1 MKKNK
6 EADFLQELF
15 NIIQNKAKEKGSK
28 SYTKFLLNSGKNK
41 IAKKVGEESA
51 ELLIDYL
58 NGTKKRTI
66 EEASDLIYH
75 LFVLLHS
82 KKISLNDIKKELT
95 NRHNVRRK

>member
-1 MKKNK
+1 MNKKK
-6 EADFLQELF
+6 ETDFLQELF
-15 NIIQNKAKEKGSK
+15 NIIQNKAKGKDNK
-28 SYTKFLLNSGKNK
+28 SYTKFLLKSGKKK
-41 IAKKVGEESA
+41 IAIKVGEESV

-75 LFVLLHS
+75 LFVLLYS

-95 NRHNVRRK
+95 NRHHVR

>member
-1 MKKNK
+1 MNKKK
-6 EADFLQELF
+6 ETDFLQELF
-15 NIIQNKAKEKGSK
+15 NIIQNKAK
-28 SYTKFLLNSGKNK
+28 GKKK
-41 IAKKVGEESA
+41 IAKKVGEEST

-75 LFVLLHS
+75 LFVLLYS

-95 NRHNVRRK
+95 NRHHVR